1 LTFKPRTGHDN
12 AHIPQQPAMVWIC
25 WNLQEKT
32 MGLLDGVIGNVLNNL
47 GTDGAQAGGNSM
59 MQLVMGLLQQ
69 QGGLGGLVE
78 KLSQSGLSQQ
88 AASWV
93 GSGANLPVSAE
104 QIGQA
109 LGSGP
114 LADLAAKFGLNP
126 QEITGSLSQH
136 LPEVVNQLTPEGR
149 LPDNANDTDLLGQG
163 LSALAGK
170 LFG

>member
-1 LTFKPRTGHDN
+1 
-12 AHIPQQPAMVWIC
+12 
-25 WNLQEKT
+25 

-47 GTDGAQAGGNSM
+47 GNGGTQPGGNDLL
-59 MQLVMGLLQQ
+59 QLVMGLLQQ

-93 GSGANLPVSAE
+93 GSGANLPVDAD

-114 LADLAAKFGLNP
+114 LAELAGRFGIDP
-126 QEITGSLSQH
+126 QQISGSLAQY
-136 LPEVVNQLTPEGR
+136 LPEVVNQLTPQGR
-149 LPDNANDTDLLGQG
+149 LPDNANDSELLGQG
-163 LSALAGK
+163 LSALTGK

>member
-1 LTFKPRTGHDN
+1 
-12 AHIPQQPAMVWIC
+12 
-25 WNLQEKT
+25 

-47 GTDGAQAGGNSM
+47 GNSGGSQAGGNDL
-59 MQLVMGLLQQ
+59 MQMVMGLLQQ

-93 GSGANLPVSAE
+93 GTGANLPVNAE

-114 LADLAAKFGLNP
+114 LAELAAKFGIDP
-126 QEITGSLSQH
+126 QQVSGSLAQY
-136 LPEVVNQLTPEGR
+136 LPEVVNQLTPQGR
-149 LPDNANDTDLLGQG
+149 LPDNANDSDLLGQG
-163 LSALAGK
+163 LSALTGK